1 MKELIE
7 KVAKMRELQKRYF
20 KDRDSYTLQACKK
33 AEREVDAIIAQHTEQ
48 TKDTQSKLFS

>member
-20 KDRDSYTLQACKK
+20 KERDSITLQACKK
-33 AEREVDAIIAQHTEQ
+33 AGREVDAIIAQHIDAK
-48 TKDTQSKLFS
+48 KDTQSKLF